1 VVSVPKI
8 WEVYLLMTSA
18 RRSLCCVVGLVWF
31 VWFMDLISFLLLS
44 REVSCLFCVW
54 ASGQVQFGVSCTGD
68 KSEGSKHCFVRR
80 ILFASCI
87 STIICLRDDLM
98 YCI

>member
-18 RRSLCCVVGLVWF
+18 RRSLCCAVGLIWF

-44 REVSCLFCVW
+44 RGVCSLACFVF
-54 ASGQVQFGVSCTGD
+54 GQVARFDSVSLTRG
-68 KSEGSKHCFVRR
+68 
-80 ILFASCI
+80 I
-87 STIICLRDDLM
+87 SLKVVNIVSLEEYLLHHV
-98 YCI
+98 

>member
-44 REVSCLFCVW
+44 RGVCSLACFVF
-54 ASGQVQFGVSCTGD
+54 GQVARFDSVSLARG
-68 KSEGSKHCFVRR
+68 
-80 ILFASCI
+80 I
-87 STIICLRDDLM
+87 SLKVVNIVSLEEYLLHHV
-98 YCI
+98 